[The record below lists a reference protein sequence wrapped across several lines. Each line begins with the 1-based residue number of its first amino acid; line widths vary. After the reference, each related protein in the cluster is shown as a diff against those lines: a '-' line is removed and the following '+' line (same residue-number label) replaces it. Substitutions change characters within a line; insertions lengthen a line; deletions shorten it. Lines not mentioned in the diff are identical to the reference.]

1 MQDFLLRWD
10 GTRQA
15 ISLVLFSTLLL
26 LVNLTFSTPAY
37 SFVSTYTV
45 GQLTASPAG
54 ISFGNV
60 PLGTNQTQSLLL
72 TNTGGTDLTV
82 TNVSVSNSAFT
93 VSGLNYPLT
102 LGMGKSASCVVTF
115 SPQVGGNTSGTI
127 SIAVFSKRRY
137 RRAIYST
144 STVSVSGSGVT
155 VGQLVASPQS
165 LSFGNIQVGGSR
177 TVSEIL
183 TNSGGSSLTISQ
195 AVLSGS
201 GFTQTGLTLPLTL
214 NPSQST
220 TFNVTFTPLSSG
232 PINGSISISS
242 NGSNPTLVLGLSGT
256 GVLNPG
262 TLSPNPSGLSFG
274 NVQVGSTQSLS
285 TTLTNSG
292 GSALT
297 ISQANLS
304 TAGFNLSGL
313 SLPLTLNVGQS
324 AAVSILFSPQSAGS
338 LTGNLTIVSNASNS
352 SLSIPLSGTGVT
364 PAVLS
369 ANPNSL
375 SFGSVAAGSTK
386 TLSQVLTNSGGS
398 ALTISQITPSGAG
411 FGVSGMN
418 TPVTLNPSQS
428 LTFSVTFAPT
438 SAGAATGTLSIS
450 STASNSPT
458 SVALTGT
465 GTVAGQ
471 LALSPSTINFG
482 NVIVGSSVSQAGT
495 LTASGASVTVS
506 SLWGNSSE
514 FTVSGITLPRTL
526 AAGSSA
532 SFNVTFAPKASGTT
546 SASLGFVSDASG
558 SPTLQT
564 LTGTGLA
571 PVQHSVALTWN
582 PSTSST
588 VAGYNLYRGT
598 SSGGPYTKMNSS
610 LNLGT
615 SDTDATVQSGKTYYY
630 VVTAVDSNGA
640 ESVFSNQAQAVIP

>member
-1 MQDFLLRWD
+1 VQDFLLRRD
-10 GTRQA
+10 GTRRA
-15 ISLVLFSTLLL
+15 ISLALFSIL
-26 LVNLTFSTPAY
+26 LVLSNLTFSTPAY
-37 SFVSTYTV
+37 SFSSTSTV
-45 GQLTASPAG
+45 GQLAVSPTS

-60 PLGTNQTQSLLL
+60 ALGTSQTQSLLL
-72 TNTGGTDLTV
+72 TNSGGSDLTV
-82 TNVSVSNSAFT
+82 TQVSVNNSAFSI
-93 VSGLNYPLT
+93 SGVPYPLT
-102 LGMGKSASCVVTF
+102 LGIGQSANCVVTF
-115 SPQVGGNTSGTI
+115 APQVGGNTSGTV
-127 SIAVFSKRRY
+127 SIAVYSKRKY
-137 RRAIYST
+137 RRTIYST

-155 VGQLVASPQS
+155 AGQLVPNPLS
-165 LSFGNIQVGGSR
+165 LAFGNVQVGSTR
-177 TVSEIL
+177 TLSGTF

-195 AVLSGS
+195 ATLGGS
-201 GFTQTGLTLPLTL
+201 GFTLTGFTLPVTL
-214 NPSQST
+214 SPAQST
-220 TFNVTFTPLSSG
+220 TFNITFTPQGSG
-232 PINGSISISS
+232 TINGSLSISS
-242 NGSNPTLVLGLSGT
+242 TASNPTLVLGLSGT
-256 GVLNPG
+256 GVLSAG

-285 TTLTNSG
+285 TILTNSG
-292 GSALT
+292 GSAVT

-304 TAGFNLSGL
+304 TASCNVSGL

-324 AAVSILFSPQSAGS
+324 VAISILFSPQSAGS
-338 LTGNLTIVSNASNS
+338 MTGSLTIVSNASNS

-369 ANPNSL
+369 ANPISL
-375 SFGSVAAGSTK
+375 SFGSVATGSTQ
-386 TLSQVLTNSGGS
+386 TLSQTLTNSGGS

-418 TPVTLNPSQS
+418 TPMTLNPSQS

-438 SAGAATGTLSIS
+438 SAGTATGTLSIS
-450 STASNSPT
+450 SSASNSPT
-458 SVALTGT
+458 SVALSGT
-465 GTVAGQ
+465 GTVSGQ
-471 LALSPSTINFG
+471 LTLSPSTINFG
-482 NVIVGSSVSQAGT
+482 SVTVGTSVSQTGT
-495 LTASGASVTVS
+495 LTASGSSVTIS

-514 FTVSGITLPRTL
+514 FTVSGITLPRTI

-532 SFNVTFAPKASGTT
+532 SFNVIFAPTASGTT

-582 PSTSST
+582 PSTSNT
-588 VAGYNLYRGT
+588 VMGYNLYRGT
-598 SSGGPYTKMNSS
+598 SSGGPYTKMNSA
-610 LNLGT
+610 LNPGT